1 MSAAYGGQCPGED
14 MSEYVKWRALWK
26 ATGDVRYV
34 SLAPGGRNSDA
45 VSTAVAE
52 RARWVF
58 LLSMAFAAALVGLVV
73 FLACYFLGGFEAL
86 ARPGPELAI
95 ALVAVAL
102 MFIWVG
108 LQFRSTILRPA

>member
-1 MSAAYGGQCPGED
+1 MIKYETLRVPERFFVLSAPVG
-14 MSEYVKWRALWK
+14 
-26 ATGDVRYV
+26 
-34 SLAPGGRNSDA
+34 DA

-95 ALVAVAL
+95 ALVAVVL